1 MPTLLK
7 AGMEGTLVKQAQ
19 LALAARHYP
28 LLGTGYFG
36 PATKSAV
43 ASFQASQGLKPNG
56 IIDDATWT
64 SLAKAVLITA
74 IEKSSKDI
82 TTPPWLAT
90 AIASIGIAEG
100 PGDKVDNPVVLAMA
114 KVCGG
119 NIAKTYTHD
128 SIAWCK
134 MFVEFCL
141 AKNGFH
147 GNDTLWALD
156 SAKIGTKLAG
166 AAFGAIAC
174 KKRTGGGHTFIIG
187 GKDKN
192 GKLVGIGGNQ
202 SDRVSRATFNLSE
215 IVSFNWPNGYP
226 LPIKI
231 GVSSLPV
238 VDSAP
243 LSKREA

>member
-1 MPTLLK
+1 MPKLLK

-36 PATKSAV
+36 PATKLAV
-43 ASFQASQGLKPNG
+43 EAFQTSQGLKSTG

-82 TTPPWLAT
+82 ATPPWLDT
-90 AIASIGIAEG
+90 AIANIGIAEG

-114 KVCGG
+114 KTCGG
-119 NIAKTYTHD
+119 NIAKTYVHD
-128 SIAWCK
+128 SIPWCK
-134 MFVEFCL
+134 MFVEYCL
-141 AKNGFH
+141 AKNGLH

-156 SAKIGTKLAG
+156 SAKIGTKLSG

-202 SDRVSRATFNLSE
+202 KDRVSRATFDPAE

-226 LPIKI
+226 LPTKT
-231 GVSSLPV
+231 GMASLPV

>member
-7 AGMEGTLVKQAQ
+7 VGMQGDLVKQAQ

-36 PATKSAV
+36 PATRDAV
-43 ASFQASQGLKPNG
+43 KAFQTSQGLKPTG
-56 IIDDATWT
+56 IIDDASWT

-74 IEKSSKDI
+74 IEKSSANIK
-82 TTPPWLAT
+82 TPPWLAT

-100 PGDKVDNPVVLAMA
+100 PGDKIDNPVVLAMA
-114 KVCGG
+114 KTCGG
-119 NIAKTYTHD
+119 MIAKTYVHD

-134 MFVEFCL
+134 MFVEYCL
-141 AKNGFH
+141 AKNGLH
-147 GNDTLWALD
+147 GNDTLGALD
-156 SAKIGTKLAG
+156 SAKIGIKLAG

-174 KKRTGGGHTFIIG
+174 KKRTGGGHTFIIA

-192 GKLVGIGGNQ
+192 GLLVAVGGNQ
-202 SDRVSRATFNLSE
+202 GDRVSRATFKLSE

-226 LPIKI
+226 LPEKT
-231 GVSSLPV
+231 GMASLPV

>member
-1 MPTLLK
+1 MS
-7 AGMEGTLVKQAQ
+7 GDLVKKAQ

-36 PATKSAV
+36 PATKTSV
-43 ASFQASQGLKPNG
+43 TSFQSSQGLKATG
-56 IIDDATWT
+56 IIDDNTYSA
-64 SLAKAVLITA
+64 LIKPVVVNAV
-74 IEKSSKDI
+74 EKSALSI
-82 TTPPWLAT
+82 LTPPWLAT

-100 PGDKVDNPVVLAMA
+100 PGDKIDNPVVLAMA

-134 MFVEFCL
+134 MFVEYCL
-141 AKNGFH
+141 ASNGLH

-174 KKRTGGGHTFIIG
+174 KKRTGGGHTFIIA

-202 SDRVSRATFNLSE
+202 GDRVSRATFNLSE

-226 LPIKI
+226 LPVKT
-231 GVSSLPV
+231 GMASLPV

>member
-1 MPTLLK
+1 MPTYLK
-7 AGMEGTLVKQAQ
+7 AGMSGDLIKKAQ

-36 PATKSAV
+36 PATRNAV
-43 ASFQASQGLKPNG
+43 KAFQTSQGLKPTG
-56 IIDDATWT
+56 VIDDI
-64 SLAKAVLITA
+64 SYLALIKPITINA
-74 IEKSSKDI
+74 IEKSSANI
-82 TTPPWLAT
+82 NTPPWLAT
-90 AIASIGIAEG
+90 AIANIGIAEG
-100 PGDKVDNPVVLAMA
+100 PGDKVDNPIVLAMA

-119 NIAKTYTHD
+119 NIAKAYTHD
-128 SIAWCK
+128 NIAWCK

-141 AKNGFH
+141 AKNGLH

-166 AAFGAIAC
+166 PAFGAIAC
-174 KKRTGGGHTFIIG
+174 KKRIGGGHTFIIG
-187 GKDKN
+187 GKDRN

-202 SDRVSRATFNLSE
+202 GDRVSRATFNLSE
-215 IVSFNWPNGYP
+215 IVSFNWPDGYP
-226 LPIKI
+226 LPTKI

>member
-1 MPTLLK
+1 MTLK
-7 AGMEGTLVKQAQ
+7 VGMSGDLIKKAQ

-36 PATKSAV
+36 PATKNAV
-43 ASFQASQGLKPNG
+43 AAFQISQGLKPTGNV
-56 IIDDATWT
+56 DDATADA
-64 SLAKAVLITA
+64 LNKPVQFEA
-74 IEKSSKDI
+74 IEKSSVNI
-82 TTPPWLAT
+82 STPPWLAT
-90 AIASIGIAEG
+90 AISNIGIAEG
-100 PGDKVDNPVVLAMA
+100 PGDKIDNPVVLAMA

-119 NIAKTYTHD
+119 NIAKTYVHD
-128 SIAWCK
+128 SIPWCK
-134 MFVEFCL
+134 MFVEYCL
-141 AKNGFH
+141 AKNGLH

-156 SAKIGTKLAG
+156 SAKIGTKLNG

-174 KKRTGGGHTFIIG
+174 KKRVGGGHTFIIA

-202 SDRVSRATFNLSE
+202 KDRVSRATFNLSE

-226 LPIKI
+226 LPVKT